1 MPGLVDYV
9 PLLPACR
16 RKSWSPG
23 SASQWLCS
31 LLPLAVSCG
40 LLSARLESRDA
51 RRLATLSIGI
61 FDVVQQRET
70 RKASAQSHEA
80 DGHCSVRL
88 VAGSDSTGVATC
100 LREGSISVTDHKCL
114 VAILEY
120 P

>member
-1 MPGLVDYV
+1 M

-80 DGHCSVRL
+80 DGSHRRL
-88 VAGSDSTGVATC
+88 V
-100 LREGSISVTDHKCL
+100 L
-114 VAILEY
+114 VKVEERGKEEEEE
-120 P
+120 